1 MENIEFN
8 IINVK
13 DGKLMQVNLETG
25 SVDVALPSGDD
36 NQKWTYKPSCE
47 DDVIVTNVGT
57 SMIFNWTYDSQKQ
70 TLTNNDGLSAVSWK
84 KSFNWEAIKYLAD
97 SPTSPWNR
105 FQWNI
110 KRAQ

>member
-13 DGKLMQVNLETG
+13 DGKMMQVNIETG
-25 SVDVALPSGDD
+25 SVEAAHSSGEE

-47 DDVIVTNVGT
+47 GDVTLTNVGIST
-57 SMIFNWTYDSQKQ
+57 IFNWTYDSQKK
-70 TLTNNDGLSAVSWK
+70 TFTNSDGLSAVSWK
-84 KSFNWEAIKYLAD
+84 KSFNWEAIRYLVD
-97 SPTSPWNR
+97 SPASPWNR

-110 KRAQ
+110 RRA